1 MRSRIRIPR
10 SMRRRWFL
18 GFVLLAIMV
27 SSLVAASKVWQHQR
41 PVTIAVIP
49 RTCGTWLWEALHT
62 GTTRTARSYGYNVYW
77 NAPMREDDVQG
88 QIDVLSH
95 ALDEKMQGIIL
106 APVESLPLLTP
117 VRDAVEA
124 RHASMVIV
132 GTDLSIPPSKNLSYV
147 LNDEALAGRLV
158 ARRLGKKLHGRG
170 RVAILGIN
178 HQLAGNAV
186 RARSLEETLGR
197 EFPQI
202 VICFRSLALPNLSQE
217 QQAAEKMLAADAK
230 IDAIVALSEASMR
243 GAYYALIEYKIIG
256 RTTLIGFDQNFMAP
270 MRTGEIDSV
279 VMQNTFTMG
288 CESMRLLH
296 AQLLGTSHES
306 VVTVQ
311 PILVTRENIDS
322 PEVRATL
329 DLSWFQ

>member
-1 MRSRIRIPR
+1 MRSRISLPR
-10 SMRRRWFL
+10 SMRRRGLLLLLFL
-18 GFVLLAIMV
+18 VILAGAFF
-27 SSLVAASKVWQHQR
+27 AASQIWQRQR

-62 GTTRTARSYGYNVYW
+62 GTARTARQYGYSLYW

-88 QIDVLSH
+88 QIDVLTH

-117 VRDAVEA
+117 VRDAVES

-132 GTDLSIPPSKNLSYV
+132 GTDLAIPPGKHLSYV
-147 LNDEALAGRLV
+147 LNDEAVAGRLV
-158 ARRLGKKLHGRG
+158 ARRLGMKLHGRG
-170 RVAILGIN
+170 HVAILGIN

-186 RARSLEETLGR
+186 RDRSFEETLSR

-202 VICFRSLALPNLSQE
+202 EICFRSLALPNLSQE
-217 QQAAEKMLAADAK
+217 QQVAEKMLAADAK

-243 GAYYALIEYKIIG
+243 GAYYALIEYKRIG
-256 RTTLIGFDQNFMAP
+256 GTTLIGFDQNFVAP

-279 VMQNTFTMG
+279 VMQNTFAMG
-288 CESMRLLH
+288 CEAMRLLH
-296 AQLLGTSHES
+296 AQLLGLSHEP
-306 VVTVQ
+306 VVTVE